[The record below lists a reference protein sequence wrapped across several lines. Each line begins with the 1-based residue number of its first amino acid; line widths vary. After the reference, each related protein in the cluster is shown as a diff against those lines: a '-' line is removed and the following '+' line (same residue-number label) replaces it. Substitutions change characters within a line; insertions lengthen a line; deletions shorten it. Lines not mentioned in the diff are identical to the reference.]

1 MTRAAPR
8 RSFDWQR
15 WVTIGLVALIALAA
29 IGWWQI
35 RANRHGL
42 KLAAEFTSG
51 LGVYKGSDVRIL
63 GVHVGTVDSV
73 TPEGTTVLV
82 KFHLDPG
89 VKVAADTEAIVVSP
103 NLVADRYLQLTG
115 AYGGSGPTLADG
127 TTLHTDRTATPVE
140 LDELYRSLTDL
151 ATALGPNGANSQGA
165 LARLLNTS
173 AANLGGNGEQINS
186 TLTNLSKAAGTL
198 STSKDALFATLS
210 NLDQFTNMLA
220 QNNSSLIQVNQQ
232 LASVSTVLAND
243 RASFAAAMQQLG
255 SALALVQQF
264 IQNNRAALKTDV
276 GKAVDAGEHAGRPAR
291 LAAADTQRGP
301 VAGPELH
308 QRLRPRS
315 QRAAEPHR
323 SQRAGRLGHH
333 PGHDLERVDERARV
347 VAGCRPADGG
357 RPMRRLRL
365 LEAP

>member
-1 MTRAAPR
+1 VTRAAPR
-8 RSFDWQR
+8 RPFDWQR
-15 WVTIGLVALIALAA
+15 WVTIGVIALVALAA
-29 IGWWQI
+29 VGWWQI

-42 KLAAEFTSG
+42 KVAAEFTSG

-82 KFHLDPG
+82 TFHLDPG

-165 LARLLNTS
+165 LARLLNTA
-173 AANLGGNGEQINS
+173 AANLGGNGQQINT
-186 TLTNLSKAAGTL
+186 TLTDLSKAAGTL

-210 NLDQFTNMLA
+210 NLDQFTDMLA

-264 IQNNRAALKTDV
+264 IQNNRAMLKTDV
-276 GKAVDAGEHAGRPAR
+276 GKLSTLAST
-291 LAAADTQRGP
+291 LAAQRASLLQTLSAAPLLVQNFINAYDPGHNVLLSRTDLNELGVWGTTPASSSSSSSAPNLPAMLP
-301 VAGPELH
+301 VAGQPT
-308 QRLRPRS
+308 
-315 QRAAEPHR
+315 
-323 SQRAGRLGHH
+323 G
-333 PGHDLERVDERARV
+333 
-347 VAGCRPADGG
+347 GG
-357 RPMRRLRL
+357 R
-365 LEAP
+365 

>member
-15 WVTIGLVALIALAA
+15 WVTIGLVALIAIATIA
-29 IGWWQI
+29 WWQV

-51 LGVYKGSDVRIL
+51 LGVYTGSDVRIL

-89 VKVAADTEAIVVSP
+89 VKVAADTMAIVVSP

-115 AYGGSGPTLADG
+115 AYGGSGPPLADG

-151 ATALGPNGANSQGA
+151 ATALGPNGANSEGA

-173 AANLGGNGEQINS
+173 AANLGGNGEQINT
-186 TLTNLSKAAGTL
+186 TLTDLSKAAGTL

-220 QNNSSLIQVNQQ
+220 QNNSSLIQLNQQ

-276 GKAVDAGEHAGRPAR
+276 GKLSTLASTLASQRASLLQTLSAAPLLVQNFINAYDPGHNVLLSRTDLNELGVWGTATSSSSSTSTTNVPA
-291 LAAADTQRGP
+291 LLP
-301 VAGPELH
+301 VAGQPT
-308 QRLRPRS
+308 
-315 QRAAEPHR
+315 A
-323 SQRAGRLGHH
+323 
-333 PGHDLERVDERARV
+333 
-347 VAGCRPADGG
+347 GG
-357 RPMRRLRL
+357 R
-365 LEAP
+365 